1 MKLLMGTI
9 YRVGC
14 RPWRRMQFVL
24 LVICL
29 AAIPAA
35 LFAQVQEAS
44 RRPLIEYVTAS
55 SPCEPRS
62 GAISLS
68 LDQKPGATN
77 DDVAVP
83 NVRSPRKPSTSGE
96 RWEKFEVEF
105 GIPHKDS
112 SLFKGSMETAKYR
125 LDRTLFGMQEVVQD
139 FQNAVAFDYQLR
151 SLGRSSSSTNRLA
164 ASSVPIPLWDTMEN
178 ARFQSDID
186 LNMGAGRAFVAVKL
200 VLPIGR

>member
-1 MKLLMGTI
+1 MGTI

-14 RPWRRMQFVL
+14 QPWRRTQFIL

-35 LFAQVQEAS
+35 LFGQVQEAT
-44 RRPLIEYVTAS
+44 RRPLIEYVTAP

-68 LDQKPGATN
+68 LDQKPAATN
-77 DDVAVP
+77 DDIAVP
-83 NVRSPRKPSTSGE
+83 NVQSPRKPSTSGE

-112 SLFKGSMETAKYR
+112 SLIKGSMETAKYR
-125 LDRTLFGMQEVVQD
+125 LDRTLFGMQEVVQG
-139 FQNAVAFDYQLR
+139 FQNAVAFDCQLH
-151 SLGRSSSSTNRLA
+151 SLGRSSSSTTRLT

-178 ARFQSDID
+178 ARLQSDID
-186 LNMGAGRAFVAVKL
+186 LNMRAGRAFVGVQL
-200 VLPIGR
+200 VLPIGK